1 MDVDAA
7 IDRARRLVA
16 DCAADHSPVD
26 AIGAWVCCPVG
37 GCTCGSDGISHMS
50 GCGYEPIM
58 KLDSF
63 EGARAVANAVNLTVR
78 LLQHVARARHDVL
91 GC

>member
-7 IDRARRLVA
+7 LERARKLLA
-16 DCAADHSPVD
+16 DYYADYAPVRTVEEWLCY
-26 AIGAWVCCPVG
+26 AVG
-37 GCTCGSDGISHMS
+37 ECTCGSDGISHMP
-50 GCGYEPIM
+50 GFGHEPIM
-58 KLDSF
+58 KPDSF